1 MIKLGRFSRPLRL
14 AVGLAVSLFLVWLLL
29 RDVNL
34 GDVARTLQR
43 ADLRFLVPIVLVF
56 MTRYW
61 LRAVRWRVLVEH
73 LKDVTTRRAFPRV
86 VLGQAANM
94 VLPFGLGYVVMIQ
107 VTARKFGIGRL
118 ELLGAE
124 ALERIMDGFVFA
136 LLMALAIA
144 TLTIGDGFTGLGAFM
159 LFGTPAGLAIAWFAT
174 RKQGEPTT
182 GIGWRAML
190 AHPRI
195 APFLHGLASMQS
207 RRQTSNVLLLT
218 LAIWLS
224 EALLY
229 WAVAA
234 SLGISLNFLVHVFVV
249 AAANI
254 GAGIP
259 LAQASVGLAF
269 LAKEALVALGETQD
283 AALAY
288 AVGVEAIIIL
298 PAILLA
304 PAAIYDMR
312 LRWSDI
318 NPRRGSD
325 DNDGEP
331 SVAVTGASPNRAL
344 EGQ

>member
-1 MIKLGRFSRPLRL
+1 MSLGRLGKPLRL
-14 AVGLAVSLFLVWLLL
+14 AVGIAISLFLVWLLL
-29 RDVNL
+29 RDVHL
-34 GDVARTLQR
+34 GDVARTLQK
-43 ADLRFLVPIVLVF
+43 ADLRFLVPIALVF
-56 MTRYW
+56 FTRYW
-61 LRAVRWRVLVEH
+61 LRAIRWRILVEH
-73 LKDVTTRRAFPRV
+73 LKSVTTRRALPRV
-86 VLGQAANM
+86 ILGQAANM
-94 VLPFGLGYVVMIQ
+94 ALPFGLGYVLMIQ

-136 LLMALAIA
+136 LLMAVAIA
-144 TLTIGDGFTGLGAFM
+144 TLTIGDSFTGLGAFM
-159 LFGTPAGLAIAWFAT
+159 LFGTPAGIALAWFLT
-174 RKQGEPTT
+174 RERGEPPSA
-182 GIGWRAML
+182 IGWRGLL

-195 APFLHGLASMQS
+195 EPFLRGLRSVQS
-207 RRQTSNVLLLT
+207 ARQTSNVLVLT
-218 LAIWLS
+218 AAIWMS

-269 LAKEALVALGETQD
+269 LAKEALVALGETQA
-283 AALAY
+283 AALSY

-304 PAAIYDMR
+304 PLAAWDMR
-312 LRWSDI
+312 LGWRDAI
-318 NPRRGSD
+318 PRFGR
-325 DNDGEP
+325 DGP
-331 SVAVTGASPNRAL
+331 RQPAVSMNRVRRAL
-344 EGQ
+344 QGQ

>member
-1 MIKLGRFSRPLRL
+1 MSLGRLGKPLRL
-14 AVGLAVSLFLVWLLL
+14 AVGVAISLVLVWLLL

-34 GDVARTLQR
+34 GDVGRTLQK
-43 ADLRFLVPIVLVF
+43 ADLRFLAPIALVF
-56 MTRYW
+56 FTRYW
-61 LRAVRWRVLVEH
+61 LRAVRWKVLVEH
-73 LKDVTTRRAFPRV
+73 LKEVTTRRALPRV
-86 VLGQAANM
+86 ILGQAANM
-94 VLPFGLGYVVMIQ
+94 ALPFGLGYVLMIQ

-159 LFGTPAGLAIAWFAT
+159 LFGTPAGLALAWFLT
-174 RKQGEPTT
+174 RPREAPPSA
-182 GIGWRAML
+182 IGWRGLIAN
-190 AHPRI
+190 PRI
-195 APFLHGLASMQS
+195 SPFMRGLGSVQS
-207 RRQTSNVLLLT
+207 RRQTGSVLMLSA
-218 LAIWLS
+218 AIWLS

-234 SLGISLNFLVHVFVV
+234 SLGISLSFLVHVFVV

-269 LAKEALVALGETQD
+269 LAKEALVALGETQA

-304 PAAIYDMR
+304 PLAAWDMR
-312 LRWSDI
+312 LSWGDAI
-318 NPRRGSD
+318 PRFGGGGQPPPVPVNRGR
-325 DNDGEP
+325 
-331 SVAVTGASPNRAL
+331 RAL
-344 EGQ
+344 EGP

>member
-1 MIKLGRFSRPLRL
+1 MSLGRLGKPIRI
-14 AVGLAVSLFLVWLLL
+14 AIGIAISLFLVWLLL
-29 RDVNL
+29 RDVHL
-34 GDVARTLQR
+34 GDVGRTLAK
-43 ADLRFLVPIVLVF
+43 ADARYLIPIALVF
-56 MTRYW
+56 FTRYW
-61 LRAVRWRVLVEH
+61 LRAIRWKILVEH
-73 LKDVTTRRAFPRV
+73 LKAVTTRRAFPRV
-86 VLGQAANM
+86 ILGQAANM
-94 VLPFGLGYVVMIQ
+94 ALPFGLGYVLMIQ

-124 ALERIMDGFVFA
+124 ALERVMDGFVFA
-136 LLMALAIA
+136 LLMAVAIA
-144 TLTIGDGFTGLGAFM
+144 TLTIGDSFTGLGAFM
-159 LFGTPAGLAIAWFAT
+159 LFGTPAGIGLAWFVT
-174 RKQGEPTT
+174 RDRGEPPPA
-182 GIGWRAML
+182 IGWRGLL
-190 AHPRI
+190 ANPRVE
-195 APFLHGLASMQS
+195 PFLRGLRSVQS
-207 RRQTSNVLLLT
+207 GKQTSNVLVLT
-218 LAIWLS
+218 AAIWMS

-234 SLGISLNFLVHVFVV
+234 SLGISLNFFVHIFVV

-304 PAAIYDMR
+304 PLAAWDMR
-312 LRWSDI
+312 LSWGDAIPRFGGKPPQPAVAI
-318 NPRRGSD
+318 NRAR
-325 DNDGEP
+325 
-331 SVAVTGASPNRAL
+331 RAL

>member
-1 MIKLGRFSRPLRL
+1 MSPGRLAKPLRV
-14 AVGLAVSLFLVWLLL
+14 AVGIAISLFLVWLLL
-29 RDVNL
+29 RDVHL
-34 GDVARTLQR
+34 GDVGRTLAK
-43 ADLRFLVPIVLVF
+43 ADLRFLVPIGLVF
-56 MTRYW
+56 FTRYW
-61 LRAVRWRVLVEH
+61 LRALRWKILVEH
-73 LKDVTTRRAFPRV
+73 LKAVTTRRAFPRV
-86 VLGQAANM
+86 ILGQAANM
-94 VLPFGLGYVVMIQ
+94 ALPFGLGYVLMIQ

-136 LLMALAIA
+136 LLLALALA
-144 TLTIGDGFTGLGAFM
+144 TLTIGNSFTGLGAFM
-159 LFGTPAGLAIAWFAT
+159 LFGTPAGLILAWFVT
-174 RKQGEPTT
+174 RKRADPPSA
-182 GIGWRAML
+182 IGWRGL
-190 AHPRI
+190 LVHPRF
-195 APFLHGLASMQS
+195 APFLKGLSSVQS
-207 RRQTSNVLLLT
+207 PRQTGNVLLLSA
-218 LAIWLS
+218 AIWMS

-234 SLGISLNFLVHVFVV
+234 SLGISLNFFVHIFVV

-269 LAKEALVALGETQD
+269 LAKEALVALGESQD

-304 PAAIYDMR
+304 PLAAYDMR
-312 LRWSDI
+312 LRWRDAI
-318 NPRRGSD
+318 PRSGGRRS
-325 DNDGEP
+325 EP
-331 SVAVTGASPNRAL
+331 AVPVNRVRRAL

>member
-1 MIKLGRFSRPLRL
+1 MSLGRFGKPLRL
-14 AVGLAVSLFLVWLLL
+14 VAGLAISLFLVWLLL

-34 GDVARTLQR
+34 GDVGRTLQK
-43 ADLRFLVPIVLVF
+43 ADLRFLAPIALVF
-56 MTRYW
+56 VTRYW
-61 LRAVRWRVLVEH
+61 LRAIRWRILVEH
-73 LKDVTTRRAFPRV
+73 LKRVSTRRALPRV

-94 VLPFGLGYVVMIQ
+94 ALPFGLGYVLMIQ

-136 LLMALAIA
+136 LLLAVAIA

-159 LFGTPAGLAIAWFAT
+159 LFGAPAGIALAWFLT
-174 RKQGEPTT
+174 RDRGEPPSA
-182 GIGWRAML
+182 IGWRGL
-190 AHPRI
+190 LSHPRI
-195 APFLHGLASMQS
+195 APFLQGLRSVQS
-207 RRQTSNVLLLT
+207 ARQTGNT
-218 LAIWLS
+218 LALSAAIWMS

-269 LAKEALVALGETQD
+269 LAKEALVALGESQD

-288 AVGVEAIIIL
+288 AIGVEAIIVL
-298 PAILLA
+298 PAVLLA
-304 PAAIYDMR
+304 PLAAWDLR
-312 LRWSDI
+312 LNWRDAI
-318 NPRRGSD
+318 PRF
-325 DNDGEP
+325 GERP
-331 SVAVTGASPNRAL
+331 PRPAVAL
-344 EGQ
+344 EGR

>member
-1 MIKLGRFSRPLRL
+1 MSLGRLGKPIRIGIGI
-14 AVGLAVSLFLVWLLL
+14 AISLFLVWLLL

-34 GDVARTLQR
+34 GDVGRTLAK
-43 ADLRFLVPIVLVF
+43 ADARYLIPIALVF
-56 MTRYW
+56 FTRYW
-61 LRAVRWRVLVEH
+61 LRAIRWKILVQH
-73 LKDVTTRRAFPRV
+73 LKAVTTRRAFPRV
-86 VLGQAANM
+86 ILGQAANM
-94 VLPFGLGYVVMIQ
+94 ALPFGLGYVLMIQ

-124 ALERIMDGFVFA
+124 ALERVMDGFVFA
-136 LLMALAIA
+136 LLMAVAIA

-159 LFGTPAGLAIAWFAT
+159 LFGTPAGIGLAWFLT
-174 RKQGEPTT
+174 RDRGEPPSA
-182 GIGWRAML
+182 IGWRGLL
-190 AHPRI
+190 ANPRVE
-195 APFLHGLASMQS
+195 PFLRGLRSVQS
-207 RRQTSNVLLLT
+207 GKQTSNVLVLT
-218 LAIWLS
+218 AAIWMS

-234 SLGISLNFLVHVFVV
+234 SLGISLNFFVHIFVV

-304 PAAIYDMR
+304 PLAAWDMR
-312 LRWSDI
+312 LSWGDAI
-318 NPRRGSD
+318 PRFG
-325 DNDGEP
+325 GKP
-331 SVAVTGASPNRAL
+331 PQPAVAVNRARRAL

>member
-1 MIKLGRFSRPLRL
+1 MSLGRLGKPIRIGIGI
-14 AVGLAVSLFLVWLLL
+14 AISLFLVWLLL
-29 RDVNL
+29 RDVHL
-34 GDVARTLQR
+34 GDVGRTLAK
-43 ADLRFLVPIVLVF
+43 ADARYLIPIALVF
-56 MTRYW
+56 FTRYW
-61 LRAVRWRVLVEH
+61 LRAIRWKILVEH
-73 LKDVTTRRAFPRV
+73 LKAVTTRRAFPRV
-86 VLGQAANM
+86 ILGQAANM
-94 VLPFGLGYVVMIQ
+94 ALPFGLGYVLMIQ

-124 ALERIMDGFVFA
+124 ALERVMDGFVFA
-136 LLMALAIA
+136 LLMAVAIA
-144 TLTIGDGFTGLGAFM
+144 TLTIGDSFTGLGAFM
-159 LFGTPAGLAIAWFAT
+159 LFGTPAGIGLAWFVT
-174 RKQGEPTT
+174 RDRGEPPSA
-182 GIGWRAML
+182 IGWRGLL
-190 AHPRI
+190 ANPRVE
-195 APFLHGLASMQS
+195 PFLRGLRSVQS
-207 RRQTSNVLLLT
+207 GKQTSNVLVLT
-218 LAIWLS
+218 AAIWMS

-234 SLGISLNFLVHVFVV
+234 SLGISLNFFVHIFVV

-304 PAAIYDMR
+304 PLAAWDMR
-312 LRWSDI
+312 LRWGDAIPRFGGKQPQPAVPI
-318 NPRRGSD
+318 NRAR
-325 DNDGEP
+325 
-331 SVAVTGASPNRAL
+331 RAL